1 MPQNNNDHRL
11 LDLIID
17 GRDISQYVTP
27 PVACEES
34 LAEWTVHTELVSN
47 DVTSNILP
55 QIKNNQIS
63 IKYRLRNKDIIG
75 PWRSGLGTVNWRLT
89 EKGNEE
95 LILHGIG
102 RLDMERPRTKGTSAP
117 VTAKIEMTTTLGGKV
132 IERKEDTGIITPIE
146 EDPKQKAIRDA
157 QLLLAEEAEIK
168 TITSPD
174 FVLFLANSA
183 FSSYRL
189 LHEAGVSHQNSEL
202 LYSSLVF
209 LPLSTEYFI
218 KYMLIKRMGTLKNK
232 HKNHKLLTLFDFLP
246 FGLQKAIDE
255 EFKNELENIGRQRT
269 YQDLRVFLRKTENAF
284 TVIRYLFDAK
294 HAETHRHLLEPNN
307 IAILTCVSN
316 ALERVS
322 KRI

>member
-1 MPQNNNDHRL
+1 MAQNNNDHRV

-27 PVACEES
+27 PVTCEES
-34 LAEWTVHTELVSN
+34 TAEWTVHTELIIN
-47 DVTSNILP
+47 GVTSNILP
-55 QIKNNQIS
+55 QLKNNNVS
-63 IKYRLRNKDIIG
+63 IKYRLRNKGMIG
-75 PWRSGLGTVNWRLT
+75 PWRSGLGMVTWRLT
-89 EKGNEE
+89 EKGIEE
-95 LILHGIG
+95 LILHGVG
-102 RLDMERPRTKGTSAP
+102 RLDMEKPRTKGTSAP
-117 VTAKIEMTTTLGGKV
+117 VTAKVEMTTTLGGKV
-132 IERKEDTGIITPIE
+132 IERKEDTGTITFIE

-183 FSSYRL
+183 LSSYRL

-202 LYSSLVF
+202 LYSSLIF

-218 KYMLIKRMGTLKNK
+218 KHLLIKRMGPLKNK
-232 HKNHKLLTLFDFLP
+232 HKIHKLLTLFDFLP
-246 FGLQKAIDE
+246 FDLQKAIDE

-294 HAETHRHLLEPNN
+294 TAETYRHLLKPDN
-307 IAILTCVSN
+307 IAVLMCVSN
-316 ALERVS
+316 ALERVT
-322 KRI
+322 KRM